1 MSEDQAKPQIDAGDA
16 ADVKR
21 RRRRASY
28 LRQRELDDISW
39 VMGDARGRRVM
50 NRIWELACMWQVSP
64 NIDSPLRT
72 AFHEGGRNL
81 GLALLSDVN
90 EACPEQFLAAMA
102 EAKRTE
108 KEDSADA

>member
-1 MSEDQAKPQIDAGDA
+1 MSEDQAKPLIDASDA

-21 RRRRASY
+21 RKRRAAF
-28 LRQRELDDISW
+28 LRRRELDDISW

-50 NRIWELACMWQVSP
+50 NRIWELARMFQVSP
-64 NIDSPLRT
+64 NIDSPLKT

-81 GLALLSDVN
+81 GLVLLADVN
-90 EACPEQFLAAMA
+90 EACPERFLEAMA

-108 KEDSADA
+108 KEDSTDA